1 MLVLSIVVLSV
12 LSMIGC
18 VSMDNLVCRLG
29 ILLVLFFGSVVNRLV
44 IVIRL
49 RLVVVVNDM
58 C

>member
-18 VSMDNLVCRLG
+18 VSMDSLVCRLG